1 MVWKKCLAVCVAGLL
16 SSYLAAA
23 AAVAQDGPPERSSM
37 DPLYQWNLGDMYETE
52 EVWNQHYT
60 EIEAMIGQLV
70 ALQGTTGQGPDQL
83 YKVLRLQDQLN
94 VQLDKLT
101 AYASHKFD
109 QDMRQTAQQ
118 ALRDRA
124 RTLIAKYREGRAWLE
139 PELTQLP
146 KDKLDTWLANEPL
159 SVYRHFFDDLF
170 RMQKHILSPREEE
183 LLAMASK
190 TAGSSANTFGLLTNT
205 ELKYRTIDDADGAK
219 ITVTVPVYYDLI
231 YSKDRRVRKDVYL
244 ALHRSYLDVKST
256 LASTLEGAAQ
266 RDWFYAKARG
276 YDSSLEAA
284 LDQENLPIAVYHNL
298 IDTVNDNLPLLHR
311 YTALRK
317 RILKLDEV
325 HPYDLYVSLVDAPE
339 QRYTYE
345 EAVELIV
352 DSLKPMGPEY
362 LDALKLGFESRWID
376 VYENKGKRSGAYC
389 GGAYLVH
396 PYVLLNFKGNYSGV
410 STVAHEMGHAMQ
422 SHFANKVQPP
432 VYADYPMF
440 TAEVASTAAE
450 IVFKQQILSQTTD
463 KRQRALMID
472 RMLDDIRQTVF
483 RQTRFAEFDLVFHE
497 MAEKG
502 EPMTADAVMAKSRA
516 IFQKYYGPELVLDP
530 EADVECL
537 RVPHHYYDF
546 YVYRYADSYSA
557 AATIAKR
564 IMAGEPGAV
573 EDWMKFLKT
582 GNSMYAIDMLKIAG
596 ADMTTPKPV
605 EDCMA
610 MFEDLMD
617 QLEELLDDLE

>member
-1 MVWKKCLAVCVAGLL
+1 MTGLL
-16 SSYLAAA
+16 SCLLVAAA
-23 AAVAQDGPPERSSM
+23 ATAQESGGPPERSAIEEH
-37 DPLYQWNLGDMYETE
+37 YKWNLADMYASEAAWNKHHAELE
-52 EVWNQHYT
+52 E
-60 EIEAMIGQLV
+60 MIGRFAKLK
-70 ALQGTTGQGPDQL
+70 GTTGRGPNRLLRVLQL
-83 YKVLRLQDQLN
+83 HDQLN
-94 VQLDKLT
+94 VQLERLH

-109 QDMRQTAQQ
+109 QNMLRSESQ

-124 RTLIAKYREGRAWLE
+124 RTLIAKYQEAGAWLE
-139 PELTQLP
+139 PELTSLPREQL
-146 KDKLDTWLANEPL
+146 DKWLEAEDL
-159 SVYRHFFDDLF
+159 TLYRHYFDNLL
-170 RMQKHILSPREEE
+170 RLQEHILSPREEE

-190 TAGSSANTFGLLTNT
+190 ATGSAANTFSLLTNT
-205 ELKYRTIDDADGAK
+205 ELKYRTIEDADGNEL
-219 ITVTVPVYYDLI
+219 TVTVPVYYDLI
-231 YSKDRRVRKDVYL
+231 YSKDRRVRRDVYL
-244 ALHRSYLDVKST
+244 ALHRSYLDVKNA

-276 YDSSLEAA
+276 YDSSLQAA
-284 LDQENLPIAVYHNL
+284 LDQENLPVAVYHNL
-298 IDTVNDNLPLLHR
+298 INTVNDNLPLLHR
-311 YTALRK
+311 YTELRK
-317 RILKLDEV
+317 KILKLDEV
-325 HPYDLYVSLVDAPE
+325 HPYDLYVSLVDVPE

-352 DSLKPMGPEY
+352 QSLEPMGPEY
-362 LDALKLGFESRWID
+362 LDALQLGFRSRWID

-389 GGAYLVH
+389 GGAYLAH

-422 SHFANKVQPP
+422 SHFANNTQPP

-450 IVFKQQILSQTTD
+450 IIFKQQILSQTTD
-463 KRQRALMID
+463 KRQRAQMID

-483 RQTRFAEFDLVFHE
+483 RQTRFAEFDLVIHE

-502 EPMTADAVMAKSRA
+502 EPMTAPAVMAKSRE
-516 IFQKYYGPELVLDP
+516 IFQKYYGPELVLDA

-537 RVPHHYYDF
+537 RVPHHYYNF

-564 IMAGEPGAV
+564 IMAREPGAV
-573 EDWMKFLKT
+573 DDWMKFLKT

-596 ADMTTPKPV
+596 ADMTTPQPV

-610 MFEDLMD
+610 LFEDLLS
-617 QLEELLDDLE
+617 QLEDLLDIP